1 MLWRRALCN
10 NQVFSFSYEGL
21 SNEMDVP
28 SREVE
33 RAENCKVKRSMG
45 VLDLHPDSSALS
57 VSPSLPFLAILANI
71 FSDIHLCS
79 LPAVNFLVAAIMT
92 VCLGIGGEGGMEGCT
107 AGESITGEYGFVFSS
122 LFCLKFLQDEYISQF
137 CRSNI
142 CFHSFRWDVHL
153 YFFLVRCWMLSVCSG
168 APHSLNSRDQYL

>member
-21 SNEMDVP
+21 SNETDVP

-57 VSPSLPFLAILANI
+57 VSPILGYSCKY
-71 FSDIHLCS
+71 FFRYSGVQ

-92 VCLGIGGEGGMEGCT
+92 VCLGIGGRGGGEGGGGGGVYCRWIYHRRVRLCVQQFILPEVP
-107 AGESITGEYGFVFSS
+107 ARWIYLSVLSQQYLLPFIQVRRAFVFFSS
-122 LFCLKFLQDEYISQF
+122 
-137 CRSNI
+137 
-142 CFHSFRWDVHL
+142 
-153 YFFLVRCWMLSVCSG
+153 
-168 APHSLNSRDQYL
+168 

>member
-57 VSPSLPFLAILANI
+57 VSPILGYSCKYFFRYSFVQFASCE
-71 FSDIHLCS
+71 FSGHRYNDCMS
-79 LPAVNFLVAAIMT
+79 
-92 VCLGIGGEGGMEGCT
+92 GDWGGRGMEGCT

-122 LFCLKFLQDEYISQF
+122 LFCLKFLQDEYIAQF

>member
-1 MLWRRALCN
+1 MKWMCHLVKWRG
-10 NQVFSFSYEGL
+10 QKIVK
-21 SNEMDVP
+21 
-28 SREVE
+28 SREAWE
-33 RAENCKVKRSMG
+33 SLTFIRTPP
-45 VLDLHPDSSALS
+45 L
-57 VSPSLPFLAILANI
+57 SPSLPFLAILANI
-71 FSDIHLCS
+71 FFRYSFVQFASCEFSGRRYNDCMS
-79 LPAVNFLVAAIMT
+79 
-92 VCLGIGGEGGMEGCT
+92 GDWGGRGDGGGMEGCT
-107 AGESITGEYGFVFSS
+107 GGESITGEYGFVFSS

>member
-1 MLWRRALCN
+1 MKGSQIKWMCHLVKWRG
-10 NQVFSFSYEGL
+10 QKIVK
-21 SNEMDVP
+21 
-28 SREVE
+28 SREAWE
-33 RAENCKVKRSMG
+33 SLTFIRTPP
-45 VLDLHPDSSALS
+45 L
-57 VSPSLPFLAILANI
+57 SPSLPFLAILANI